1 MWIKLL
7 GLLGKLLCGQTCSAY
22 GQPDLACEKAF
33 VAPFPIVAVGDPTGS
48 QLCLFPGRCL
58 CAVYRLYTQMPQ
70 GELVGQGE
78 SQSTAF
84 WSFPPE
90 ALAPAS
96 PALLCEHGP
105 LPHTCADIWG
115 ILGGCG

>member
-1 MWIKLL
+1 MWIELL

-33 VAPFPIVAVGDPTGS
+33 VAPFSVVAVGDPTRS
-48 QLCLFPGRCL
+48 QSCFFPGRYL
-58 CAVYRLYTQMPQ
+58 CVVYRLYTQML
-70 GELVGQGE
+70 LVGQGG

-84 WSFPPE
+84 SLFPPE
-90 ALAPAS
+90 APAPAS
-96 PALLCEHGP
+96 PGLLCERGP

-115 ILGGCG
+115 ILGGCD